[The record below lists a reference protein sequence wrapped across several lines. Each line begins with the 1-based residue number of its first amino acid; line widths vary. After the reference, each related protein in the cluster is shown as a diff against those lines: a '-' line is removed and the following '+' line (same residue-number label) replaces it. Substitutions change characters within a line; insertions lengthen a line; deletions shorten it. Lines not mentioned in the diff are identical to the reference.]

1 MKLAIHVSTASYSFV
16 KVFFKMLNTYSF
28 LPIVFFTFTAQF
40 LIMIFIVD
48 SGSTK
53 CDWIAVDKNG
63 IQLFEKV
70 RTKGLNPA
78 ILSPDELLGRIQE
91 NDVLRMHKDAV
102 DELYFYGAGCGT
114 EGPRL
119 ALEQVLQT
127 YFSKATVV
135 VKEDTLA
142 AVYSTIENN
151 EAAVVCILGTGSNC
165 TFYDGEKA
173 HQKVASLGYIIM
185 DHASGNYFGKELIR
199 GFYFDHMPEALKVS
213 FAEKYNLDADF
224 IKYNLYKQPNPN
236 AYLASFAEFMFLNKD
251 SSYITDMIKLGFKRF
266 TRNMIYQFK
275 DKLADVP
282 VHFAGSIAYLSQDEI
297 REVAEE
303 MGFRVG
309 NFVKRPIDGLVKY
322 HTSNIT

>member
-1 MKLAIHVSTASYSFV
+1 
-16 KVFFKMLNTYSF
+16 
-28 LPIVFFTFTAQF
+28 
-40 LIMIFIVD
+40 MIFIVD

-91 NDVLRMHKDAV
+91 SDILRRHKNDLE
-102 DELYFYGAGCGT
+102 ELYFYGAGCGT

-119 ALEQVLQT
+119 ALQQVLQN
-127 YFSKATVV
+127 YFKQTKVEV
-135 VKEDTLA
+135 HEDTLA
-142 AVYSTIENN
+142 AVYSTVENN
-151 EAAVVCILGTGSNC
+151 EPAIVCILGTGSNC
-165 TFYDGEKA
+165 TYFDGKKS

-185 DHASGNYFGKELIR
+185 DHASGNYFGKQLIR
-199 GFYFDHMPEALKVS
+199 DYYFNHMPEALKVS

-224 IKYNLYKQPNPN
+224 IKYNLYKQANPN

-251 SSYITDMIKLGFKRF
+251 SEYIREMIKLGFRRF

-275 DKLADVP
+275 DKLDSVP
-282 VHFAGSIAYLSQDEI
+282 VHFAGSIAFLSQEEI
-297 REVAEE
+297 KEVADE

-322 HTSNIT
+322 HTTQKIA